1 MKTQTT
7 KAQRLNRT
15 NRTVAP
21 KFPDIEVIEVSDRTE
36 KSKAA
41 RITEKADS
49 ALAKTA
55 KPEVVKYDPAPLLG
69 ALQTLAAQV
78 AAINKESAPQLWD
91 TVKRME
97 ELSKEYVESV
107 KGYVKE
113 LVVNEGKNAT
123 DAGTKRL
130 VRNGYELE
138 VQPMGGGYVDE
149 KVESLIRAKNIAPLL
164 AMDSTITYKTN
175 EGKLKDLI
183 AKGKLT
189 EDELETCRA
198 PKGWKVMGPKK
209 VQ

>member
-7 KAQRLNRT
+7 KAQRFDRSSRT
-15 NRTVAP
+15 SEKTTKTV
-21 KFPDIEVIEVSDRTE
+21 
-36 KSKAA
+36 
-41 RITEKADS
+41 EKADS
-49 ALAKTA
+49 ALAKTT
-55 KPEVVKYDPAPLLG
+55 KQEVAKYDPAPLLG

-78 AAINKESAPQLWD
+78 ASINKESAPQLWD

-107 KGYVKE
+107 KGFVKE

-138 VQPMGGGYVDE
+138 VQPMGGGLTD
-149 KVESLIRAKNIAPLL
+149 KQVEALIRAKGIPPLW
-164 AMDSTITYKTN
+164 AMDSTVVYTVN
-175 EGKLKDLI
+175 EGKLKDLV